1 MSAHTPPPPPQFTD
15 DEARELKGMA
25 RDYQNSKWIGRLFWR
40 VAVLVG
46 SVVAGLAVFKEHLH
60 SIFKG
65 N

>member
-1 MSAHTPPPPPQFTD
+1 
-15 DEARELKGMA
+15 MA

-40 VAVLVG
+40 AAVLVG